1 MKEQGEE
8 GMMVEEFEFY
18 RKVRAF
24 YCNVSFSL
32 SFTYRFSHRH
42 NKSATAKGTF
52 SCGVN
57 AHTQTVEYLMQLK
70 SEPIERPYSES
81 GSFLFTSIYE
91 AIPAQIIE
99 FINYP
104 IHKLR
109 YRVPID
115 YDWQEFVVDGAES
128 AINASAMNGL
138 FKKWKLLGTSGQP
151 IDAHL
156 KVTKVEL
163 NW

>member
-32 SFTYRFSHRH
+32 SFIYRFSHRV

-70 SEPIERPYSES
+70 SESIERPYSES
-81 GSFLFTSIYE
+81 GSFLFSNIYE
-91 AIPAQIIE
+91 AIPEQVIDYM
-99 FINYP
+99 NYP

-115 YDWQEFVVDGAES
+115 YDWQQFIVEGAES
-128 AINASAMNGL
+128 AINVNTMNGL

-151 IDAHL
+151 VDAHL

-163 NW
+163 KW